1 MERPALLMLY
11 VCIVPWRSSFDV
23 KITTSQKYLYA
34 YAKFEDHD
42 SLALVKLPYRLDTVF
57 LVVIHAHMV
66 NIADTP
72 LALLASINIFPMYS
86 TP

>member
-34 YAKFEDHD
+34 YAKFED
-42 SLALVKLPYRLDTVF
+42 VKLPYILDAVI

-72 LALLASINIFPMYS
+72 LALLASINIFPC
-86 TP
+86 TALHNT